1 MSAFLKPSIAV
12 IGASGFIGLRTV
24 ELLGARDDLSLVPLV
39 RSTASRAVLAR
50 QPLDW
55 RITSFLEVAP
65 LTSALEGCSV
75 CVHAAIG
82 DAAQIV
88 RMAEVTYRACAAAGV
103 HRLIWLSSASVHG
116 QNCPPGTDED
126 SPLHDHHP
134 LVYNNAKVRAEWAL
148 QKLARDG
155 RVEVICLRPGVVF
168 GPRSRWIADAANDIR
183 RGRAGWIGGGRAICN
198 SLYIDNLIEAIRQAV
213 VAPGPL
219 AGAYLLGDAETVTWR
234 EFLLP
239 IAQHLGGDE
248 TAFADLPV
256 PALVPEREDRL
267 AALTLTPAYR
277 RVGEFIPGR
286 VKRVVK
292 GVVRGWSDSV
302 VPDDGWTLRTSRPLP
317 RLTLEMAL
325 LQQCTWKLPHTRAAR
340 RLGYAPRVAFAEG
353 LRRSLA
359 WLDFSEGRDEPPM
372 APRANGSD
380 RHEN

>member
-1 MSAFLKPSIAV
+1 MSATPVPRVAL
-12 IGASGFIGLRTV
+12 IGASGFIGLRTA
-24 ELLGARDDLSLVPLV
+24 ELLGARADLSLVPLV
-39 RSTASRAVLAR
+39 RSPSSLAVLAR

-65 LTSALEGCSV
+65 LTSALDGCSV

-88 RMAEVTYRACAAAGV
+88 RMAGVTYRACAAAGV
-103 HRLIWLSSASVHG
+103 RRLIWLSSASVHG

-134 LVYNNAKVRAEWAL
+134 LMYNSAKVRAEWAL
-148 QKLARDG
+148 QKLECDG
-155 RVEVICLRPGVVF
+155 RVEVVRLRPGVVF

-198 SLYIDNLIEAIRQAV
+198 SLYVDNLVEAIRQAV
-213 VAPGPL
+213 VVPCPL

-239 IAQHLGGDE
+239 IAQHLGCDE
-248 TAFADLPV
+248 TAFADLSI
-256 PALVPEREDRL
+256 PAVVPEREDRL

-277 RVGEFIPGR
+277 RVGELIPSR

-292 GVVRGWSDSV
+292 GVVRGWSDRV

-325 LQQCTWKLPHTRAAR
+325 LQQCTWKLPHTRAAQ
-340 RLGYAPRVAFAEG
+340 RLGYVPRLAFAEG
-353 LRRSLA
+353 MRRSLA
-359 WLDFSEGRDEPPM
+359 WLDFAEGRDEPPM

-380 RHEN
+380 RYEN